1 MIRKVNQREKER
13 GKGGEKEREG
23 GREEGRERKK
33 GRERKGERE
42 NARRVRHLT
51 SSGNYCRLTKDA
63 RQISASTCVRTYNC
77 ICTRDMIIYTYARRA
92 SRRKIFSPYFVLSFF
107 LPTAALR
114 SEGERMKQSPLPLPS
129 TSTSMST
136 SLSSRHYVRV
146 HTSRKGPQ

>member
-1 MIRKVNQREKER
+1 MK
-13 GKGGEKEREG
+13 KGEG
-23 GREEGRERKK
+23 GKKGKRERKE
-33 GRERKGERE
+33 ERKGERE

-77 ICTRDMIIYTYARRA
+77 ICTRDMIIYTCARRT

-114 SEGERMKQSPLPLPS
+114 SEGERMKPSPLPLPS
-129 TSTSMST
+129 TSTSMSMSTSTST